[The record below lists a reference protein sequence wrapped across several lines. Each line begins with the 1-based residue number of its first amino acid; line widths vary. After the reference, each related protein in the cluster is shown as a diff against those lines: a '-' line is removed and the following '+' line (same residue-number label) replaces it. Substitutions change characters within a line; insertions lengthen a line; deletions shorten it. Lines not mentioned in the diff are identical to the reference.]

1 MNGLEEIQKTI
12 GNFAEK
18 SKQTK
23 QQIAQIEKKRAHL
36 AHERN
41 EMKKHNAASWS
52 VEIDV
57 LGNQITE
64 LGNQSQELQNKLD
77 AKYIEVKKVVNLM
90 VDNQVAENI
99 RKINK
104 LDE

>member
-12 GNFAEK
+12 ENFAEE

-52 VEIDV
+52 VEINV

-64 LGNQSQELQNKLD
+64 LGNQSQELQNKHD
-77 AKYIEVKKVVNLM
+77 AKIKEEQKGFKLKL
-90 VDNQVAENI
+90 DNQVA
-99 RKINK
+99 
-104 LDE
+104 